1 MSNRKYDF
9 LFLMLTI
16 GESGVGK
23 TEFICKYT
31 DSSYPEAKAHLRNQ
45 GKLIFYYYTINL

>member
-1 MSNRKYDF
+1 
-9 LFLMLTI
+9 MLTI

-31 DSSYPEAKAHLRNQ
+31 DSSYPEAKEHLLKQ
-45 GKLIFYYYTINL
+45 GTLIFYYYAINL